1 MLDCFNKFKSKM
13 SLIGG
18 SIRSE
23 KINNSRAILNDVFED
38 DPAFICGVYYWKL
51 NLDDYSKEEPIGMR
65 MYNRKHSNAN
75 GVTVKFQTLYN
86 NPVIVGDVLYSS
98 EKDEYY
104 LCTES
109 FDKDGVNFEGELTL
123 CNWILKWQDKNGVIL
138 NYPCYDSN
146 TTQYNSGERFN
157 EQITVGTS
165 QHMIQ
170 LPADENTVILNTPQ
184 RFMLDKNTENPTTF
198 IVTQNDNTSYN
209 FGKKGIVKITL
220 FEHPL
225 NIENDRI
232 DLGICDYFEPN
243 IIDNQDINGLSAQ
256 IIYDSLEIKSGGDSQ
271 EYKAVFRDNGVEVTN
286 IVPEWNIISDFN
298 NEIDIIIDNETQ
310 TIKLSIDNDEC
321 IDEDIRLVLSDE
333 GHTVQT
339 SIIIRIGGLL

>member
-13 SLIGG
+13 NLIGG

-38 DPAFICGVYYWKL
+38 DPAFTHGVYYWKL
-51 NLDDYSKEEPIGMR
+51 NLDDYSNEDAIRIR

-75 GVTVKFQTLYN
+75 GVTIKFQSLYN
-86 NPVIVGDVLYSS
+86 NPVVVGDLLYSS
-98 EKDEYY
+98 VEDEYY

-109 FDKDGVNFEGELTL
+109 FDKDGINFEGELTL
-123 CNWILKWQDKNGVIL
+123 CNWILKWQDQNGEIL

-170 LPADENTVILNTPQ
+170 LPYDNNTVVLNTPK
-184 RFMLDKNTENPTTF
+184 RFMLDRNTENPTTF

-220 FEHPL
+220 YEHPL
-225 NIENDRI
+225 DIENDRI

-243 IIDNQDINGLSAQ
+243 SIDNQNVNGFSAQ

-271 EYKAVFRDNGVEVTN
+271 KYRAVFKDNGIEVIN

-298 NEIDIIIDNETQ
+298 DDIDITINNETH
-310 TIKLSIDNDEC
+310 IIELSIDNDEH
-321 IDEDIRLVLSDE
+321 IDEDIRLVLSDA
-333 GHTVQT
+333 GQTVQA
-339 SIIIRIGGLL
+339 SIVLKIGGLL